1 MRAVGFCRFSVYLNI
16 LVPGEIALNALF
28 GICLWSASYKPD
40 PAVGNESVK
49 EGVCER
55 NDERPWIEYKA

>member
-28 GICLWSASYKPD
+28 GICLCQIRSSPNTQIKPD
-40 PAVGNESVK
+40 VTS
-49 EGVCER
+49 R
-55 NDERPWIEYKA
+55 NAADVSPCSKP